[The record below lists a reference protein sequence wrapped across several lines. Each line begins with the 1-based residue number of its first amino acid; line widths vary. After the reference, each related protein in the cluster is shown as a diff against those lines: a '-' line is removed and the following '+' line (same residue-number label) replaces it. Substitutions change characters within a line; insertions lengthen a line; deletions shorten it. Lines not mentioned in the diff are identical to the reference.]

1 MGSIGDTRDMKHD
14 ERRGEV
20 KVMKMEMQKPTH
32 SGSLLTANSLY
43 AIQLY
48 FHFDLIQFSLH
59 FDRRAANLVKIRHLQ
74 AAEAEWE
81 RTKTVA
87 ADGEEVNDREE
98 VEERQGKNS
107 ADLCKKADKTSESRQ
122 AENA

>member
-1 MGSIGDTRDMKHD
+1 MMGSIDDTRDMKHD

-32 SGSLLTANSLY
+32 SGSLRTANSLY
-43 AIQLY
+43 TIQLY

-59 FDRRAANLVKIRHLQ
+59 FDRRTANLVKIRHLQ
-74 AAEAEWE
+74 AEARWK

-87 ADGEEVNDREE
+87 ADGG
-98 VEERQGKNS
+98 GKRSGRNEGKTGQK
-107 ADLCKKADKTSESRQ
+107 LC
-122 AENA
+122 